1 MHQCRIF
8 SFQPHLVCRLA
19 QAVLSRE
26 DPMETFLKSVP
37 DPPAPLE
44 VIAPVRPPSVSQGQ
58 QGPSDGTFRVPCWI
72 VQIAMPHMLA
82 RETVSQCSASRGAP
96 CHTMHALH
104 RLINPARQLCD
115 VLPDLTTPPRRTC
128 LRSGTSAA
136 ASGCWQLLASAGIAA
151 AWASGCWRCSRKSP
165 SWYAEAL
172 RWHPRRDG
180 QCALL
185 RIKRVPMWSLNSRG
199 G

>member
-1 MHQCRIF
+1 MHQCKIF

-58 QGPSDGTFRVPCWI
+58 QGPADGIFRVPCWI

-82 RETVSQCSASRGAP
+82 REAVSQCSASRGAA

-104 RLINPARQLCD
+104 RSSTLPGSCVMYCLI
-115 VLPDLTTPPRRTC
+115 
-128 LRSGTSAA
+128 S
-136 ASGCWQLLASAGIAA
+136 
-151 AWASGCWRCSRKSP
+151 
-165 SWYAEAL
+165 
-172 RWHPRRDG
+172 
-180 QCALL
+180 
-185 RIKRVPMWSLNSRG
+185 
-199 G
+199 